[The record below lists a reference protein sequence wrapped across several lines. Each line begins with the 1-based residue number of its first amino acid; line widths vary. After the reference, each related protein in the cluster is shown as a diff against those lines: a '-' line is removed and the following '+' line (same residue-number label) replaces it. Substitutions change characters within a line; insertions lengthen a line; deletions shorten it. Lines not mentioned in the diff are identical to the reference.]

1 MNLVQGLILKAKMLA
16 VGIQEEDLS
25 SSRFVSISDCHG
37 CETPC
42 ADEDHPHYPSYL
54 KINPDKPLLYSVK
67 PYTRHVLI
75 STGQED
81 WPAHIEDD
89 KGSLAY
95 HLSRAI
101 DEGQRKIRDSGRSP
115 AKILLTNSSRKAEN
129 WEGPGWQV
137 IVLPDHIVVNNVTPE
152 QCPDFFDAFL
162 AQEVGQSSLGSTL
175 SDGSEEDPSKS
186 DGEDQAAGQVVIAG
200 AEARAGAD
208 VGGRA
213 GAGAG
218 VGAEVQQKRIHAGK
232 TTFEA
237 HRWQPKA
244 AVMLCSHKKRDKRC
258 GVTAPILRR
267 ELTRVLRSKD
277 LLGDGEG
284 DVELWMVSHIGGHK
298 FAGNV
303 IVHRSEGMAVWYGR
317 VEPCHSQAIV
327 EATIERGEVIRDLY
341 RGCMDGSF
349 QPTLKTA
356 W

>member
-1 MNLVQGLILKAKMLA
+1 MNLVQGLVLKAKRLA

-25 SSRFVSISDCHG
+25 ASPFVSITDCHG
-37 CETPC
+37 CGTPC

-54 KINPDKPLLYSVK
+54 KINQDKPLLYSVK

-101 DEGQRKIRDSGRSP
+101 EDGQRRIRESGRNP
-115 AKILLTNSSRKAEN
+115 ARIMLTNSSRKAEN

-162 AQEVGQSSLGSTL
+162 AQDVGRSALRSTF
-175 SDGSEEDPSKS
+175 SKGSESDSSKREG
-186 DGEDQAAGQVVIAG
+186 DDQTAGEVVIAG
-200 AEARAGAD
+200 AGTRTGANAG
-208 VGGRA
+208 GGTGA

-218 VGAEVQQKRIHAGK
+218 AGLQQRSIHAGK
-232 TTFEA
+232 TTFLA

-244 AVMLCSHKKRDKRC
+244 AVMLCSHKRRDKRC

-277 LLGDGEG
+277 LLGDGED
-284 DVELWMVSHIGGHK
+284 DVELWMISHIGGHK
-298 FAGNV
+298 LAGNV

-341 RGCMDGSF
+341 RGSMDGSF
-349 QPTLKTA
+349 QQTA
-356 W
+356 KIAW